1 MIQYSKH
8 RTAIQVGSLA
18 STATFI
24 YGVAVAKPGK
34 RRTPILL
41 GLLGSTV
48 CLCLTAAAN
57 LEEKNLVRNPEVMNG
72 HFLTGGAASA
82 LASAD
87 DVPYLRSLMGVPQH
101 QPPRRRRVGGPDGHR
116 LR

>member
-8 RTAIQVGSLA
+8 RRAFQVSAAA
-18 STATFI
+18 SGVLIA
-24 YGVAVAKPGK
+24 YGWTQRKGP
-34 RRTPILL
+34 PIAL
-41 GLLGSTV
+41 GALVLLGS
-48 CLCLTAAAN
+48 AAGIALAN
-57 LEEKNLVRNPEVMNG
+57 EEDRNLVRNPEVMNG
-72 HFLTGGAASA
+72 HFLTGGTASA

-101 QPPRRRRVGGPDGHR
+101 QPPRRRHGGGPHGHR